1 MNVDYWFLSPL
12 LCAKLIVVSDFEVTQ
27 SNDLCYNTTNKHDN
41 MMQEY
46 VRYAKSLT
54 DCQIRLLHRGKQA
67 SSACCNS

>member
-27 SNDLCYNTTNKHDN
+27 SNDICYNTTNKHDN

-46 VRYAKSLT
+46 VRYAK
-54 DCQIRLLHRGKQA
+54 
-67 SSACCNS
+67 